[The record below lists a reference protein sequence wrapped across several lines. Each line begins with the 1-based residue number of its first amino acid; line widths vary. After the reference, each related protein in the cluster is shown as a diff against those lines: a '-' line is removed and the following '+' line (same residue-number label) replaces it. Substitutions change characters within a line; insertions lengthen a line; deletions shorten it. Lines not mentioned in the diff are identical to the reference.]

1 MLSSDIVKHVARLCR
16 LKVSEEELK
25 LFTRELSEILNYIEK
40 LNKLDT
46 ENVAP
51 LTHVLP
57 LSNVM
62 REDEVKKSLPPE
74 KALGNAPEKIK
85 GFFSVPKIIE

>member
-1 MLSSDIVKHVARLCR
+1 MLSPDIVKHVARLCR
-16 LKVSEEELK
+16 LKLTDEELK

-40 LNKLDT
+40 LNNLNTD
-46 ENVAP
+46 NVAP

-57 LSNVM
+57 LSNVL
-62 REDEVKKSLPPE
+62 REDEVKTSFSPE
-74 KALGNAPEKIK
+74 KALANAPEKIK